1 MYSASLTV
9 ANTLTP
15 AAESTHISYAVHVA
29 VILYL
34 SMRVWSMQILRF
46 YQHMGMALP
55 EKPPLML
62 VETSALNAA
71 EEKEGRAGSGHDH
84 GPVFHT
90 RGLTLTVEYKYIQHV
105 TTRGGR
111 QITQPMDLSA
121 RNRYEVG
128 HTTSS
133 TLQCASVAAC

>member
-1 MYSASLTV
+1 
-9 ANTLTP
+9 
-15 AAESTHISYAVHVA
+15 
-29 VILYL
+29 
-34 SMRVWSMQILRF
+34 MQILRF
-46 YQHMGMALP
+46 YHHMGMALP

-71 EEKEGRAGSGHDH
+71 EEKEGRTGAGHNH

-111 QITQPMDLSA
+111 QITQSMDLSA
-121 RNRYEVG
+121 RNRYEVCG
-128 HTTSS
+128 APTYSFALVS
-133 TLQCASVAAC
+133 CCSVRHWGSMLIG